1 MTEFIRKRAANAK
14 NDILSGLT
22 VALALVPEAVAF
34 AFVAGV
40 DPLVGL
46 YAAFMIGLITAI
58 FGGRPGMIS
67 GATGAL
73 AVVMVTLVS
82 RGNAMGSPDEELGLY
97 YLFATVILMG
107 IIQMM
112 AGVFKL
118 GKFVRLIP
126 HPVMM
131 GFVNGLAI
139 VIFLS
144 QLGMFKENIKDIYG
158 NNMIKTESVEK
169 IMTITDNQVYDGNT
183 GKLLFVK
190 DNNQLLDADSNAL
203 RYNISDGQVYD
214 TSNNEVKFNIENSAI
229 YSIEKKGFAKQWI
242 PSKELMWMSGLVLLT
257 MLLMF
262 GLPKISKKIPD
273 GLVAILVVSAIAIF
287 GQLDVAT
294 VGSFIADGGGEGLKG
309 GLPKFQFD
317 IFNKVPFTWETFV
330 FIGPYALILA
340 AIGLIESLMTLNLVD
355 ELTETRGNSNRE
367 CLAQGG
373 ANIVTGFFGGMGG
386 CAMIGQSI
394 INIKGGGRGRLSGIV
409 AALALLGFIL
419 FASGLIE
426 QVPIA
431 ALVGVMFMVVIGTFA
446 WSSFRILNKIPV
458 SDLIVLILVSGLTVI
473 FDLAIA
479 VIAGVIVSALVFSWE
494 NAKRIRARKRMKEDG
509 TKTYEIWGP
518 LFFGSIQEFTNK
530 FDVKNDPEK
539 VEIDFVESRI
549 SDHSALEAV
558 FNLVNKYEAAGKQ
571 IQLKHLSE
579 DCKELLYK
587 SNPKFREVI
596 VEDIDDPRY
605 HLAADPERFTKGLGE
620 YDNL

>member
-1 MTEFIRKRAANAK
+1 MEFIRKRAKNAK

-73 AVVMVTLVS
+73 AVVMVALVAK
-82 RGNAMGSPDEELGLY
+82 GNGMGAESENLGLY

-107 IIQMM
+107 VIQML

-144 QLGMFKENIKDIYG
+144 QLGMFKENIKDAYG
-158 NNMIKTESVEK
+158 NNKIKTHSVEK
-169 IMTITDNQVYDGNT
+169 IMDISDGNIYDTNTGTLLFTKDGDKLKSPTTNAGVYQIVDNQVFDLKT
-183 GKLLFVK
+183 KK
-190 DNNQLLDADSNAL
+190 
-203 RYNISDGQVYD
+203 
-214 TSNNEVKFNIENSAI
+214 VKFNIEKDGI
-229 YSIEKKGFAKQWI
+229 YKIEKKGVAKKFL
-242 PSKELMWMSGLVLLT
+242 PTPKLLLMVGLVLLT

-262 GLPKISKKIPD
+262 VLPKISKKIPD
-273 GLVAILVVSAIAIF
+273 GLVAILVVSAIVIF
-287 GQLDVAT
+287 GKLDVST
-294 VGSFIADGGGEGLKG
+294 VGSFISEGGGEGLKG
-309 GLPKFQFD
+309 GLPQFQWD
-317 IFNKVPFTWETFV
+317 IFNKIPLTWETLK

-340 AIGLIESLMTLNLVD
+340 AIGLIESLMTLNLID
-355 ELTETRGNSNRE
+355 ELTDSRGNSNRE

-373 ANIVTGFFGGMGG
+373 ANIVTGLFGGMGG
-386 CAMIGQSI
+386 CAMIGQSL

-409 AALALLGFIL
+409 AALTLLAFIL
-419 FASGLIE
+419 FASSLIE

-458 SDLIVLILVSGLTVI
+458 SDVIVLIAVSALTVI

-479 VIAGVIVSALVFSWE
+479 VIAGVIISALVFSWE
-494 NAKRIRARKRMKEDG
+494 NAKRIRARKRTKEDG
-509 TKTYEIWGP
+509 TKVYEIWGP
-518 LFFGSIQEFTNK
+518 LFFGSIQAFNDK
-530 FDVKNDPEK
+530 FDVKNDPDK
-539 VEIDFVESRI
+539 VEVDFIEARV
-549 SDHSALEAV
+549 SDHSAIEAI
-558 FNLVNKYEAAGKQ
+558 FNLVNKYEDAGKT
-571 IQLKHLSE
+571 IKLKHLSK
-579 DCKELLYK
+579 DCKILLYK
-587 SNPKFREVI
+587 ASDHFHQVI
-596 VEDIDDPRY
+596 EEDIDDPRY
-605 HLAADPERFTKGLGE
+605 HLAENPEKFTKGIGE
-620 YDNL
+620 YKGV